1 MMSRETDTNMKN
13 AKIDVVHDEAML
25 VGECPLW
32 HDVESA
38 LYWVDINGL
47 TVHRVHPASGKYS
60 SWKMASEPSA
70 IAADDDNYLV
80 VATRQGFVR
89 LNTTSGE
96 VTDICPAPYD
106 TSMVRFNDGRVDP
119 LGRFWVGTM
128 YEPRDKPAAEMYVLE
143 RDQLRLAWSGGMT
156 NSNGLAW
163 SLDGRTMFHADTTS
177 HRIDVYDFDPEAG
190 AAALNRNLVTFSTDK
205 NSPDYGGR
213 PDGAAVDSEGNYWI
227 AMFEGGR
234 LLKLSPTGELLRE
247 VQLPV
252 RCPTGLAFGGAD
264 LRTLYITTASH
275 GRSNAEKEQYPLTGK
290 VLALRVDVPGCVGP
304 DYRR

>member
-1 MMSRETDTNMKN
+1 
-13 AKIDVVHDEAML
+13 ML

-47 TVHRVHPASGKYS
+47 TVNRVHPASGKFT
-60 SWKMASEPSA
+60 SWKMGSEPSA
-70 IAADDDNYLV
+70 IAVDGNNNLV
-80 VATRQGFVR
+80 VATRKGFIR

-96 VTDICPAPYD
+96 ITDICPAPYD
-106 TSMVRFNDGRVDP
+106 TAITRFNDGRVDP
-119 LGRFWVGTM
+119 QGRFWVGTM

-163 SLDGRTMFHADTTS
+163 APDGATMFHADTTS
-177 HRIDVYDFDPEAG
+177 HRIDRYDFDAAG
-190 AAALNRNLVTFSTDK
+190 GTVANGRNLVTFSTDK
-205 NSPDYGGR
+205 TSADYGGR
-213 PDGAAVDSEGNYWI
+213 PDGAAVDADGNYWI

-247 VQLPV
+247 VQLPL
-252 RCPTGLAFGGAD
+252 RCPTAVVFGGSD
-264 LRTLYITTASH
+264 LRTLYVTSASH
-275 GRSNAEKEQYPLTGK
+275 GRSAEELARYPLTGK
-290 VLALRVDVPGCVGP
+290 VLCIKLDVAGLVQPE
-304 DYRR
+304 YKR

>member
-96 VTDICPAPYD
+96 IEDICPAPYD
-106 TSMVRFNDGRVDP
+106 TRQVRFNDGRVDP
-119 LGRFWVGTM
+119 QGRFWVGTM